1 MKKFIF
7 FFSLIYS
14 INCQENFLLINAKL
28 YPDTNTIE
36 YNGQK
41 FILSTAII
49 PEKPNKKQVPPKPSI
64 EEEEI
69 SNRAVPFSGAFW
81 FNLIAFVTLACFA
94 GTMSGLTVG
103 YLSIDSLILEVKIN
117 NGTESE
123 RKYVEKIYRL
133 VHNHHWL
140 LVTLLLCNSFACEAM
155 PIFLSKLVNEMV
167 AVIISVTVLLFVG
180 EIVPQALCTGPN
192 QMKIASFLAPFTYI
206 LMWVTYP
213 ISYPIAIFMDYVIGV
228 QGKNRFGNNDLKEI
242 IKLHMEELLGH
253 LKDNQIG
260 YFTGFFD
267 VIDKKIGELM
277 LPIEKVT
284 RINYQANLNK
294 LTVKR
299 LIDSGF
305 SRIPVYK
312 STPNNL
318 IGILRMKQLVGKD
331 LSQSYTLE
339 QLGIKLTNPI
349 IEYDDTLFLD
359 LFEKFKKGKSHMAFI
374 YKKKK
379 IPDYFKSENYQMDY
393 IKPYENNN
401 SGMELIGII
410 TLEDLIEF
418 WLKIPILDEEDYN
431 HSQANRRTRPR
442 RKTILD
448 MIKNP
453 TFQNKLNNL
462 YNRRA
467 SVTFRRNMHNNN
479 DNNFSLDNNYT
490 EFQGQD
496 DEENKSLI
504 SNN

>member
-1 MKKFIF
+1 
-7 FFSLIYS
+7 
-14 INCQENFLLINAKL
+14 
-28 YPDTNTIE
+28 
-36 YNGQK
+36 
-41 FILSTAII
+41 
-49 PEKPNKKQVPPKPSI
+49 
-64 EEEEI
+64 
-69 SNRAVPFSGAFW
+69 
-81 FNLIAFVTLACFA
+81 
-94 GTMSGLTVG
+94 
-103 YLSIDSLILEVKIN
+103 
-117 NGTESE
+117 
-123 RKYVEKIYRL
+123 
-133 VHNHHWL
+133 
-140 LVTLLLCNSFACEAM
+140 M

-206 LMWVTYP
+206 LMWITYP

-359 LFEKFKKGKSHMAFI
+359 LFEKFKKGKSHMALI
-374 YKKKK
+374 YKKKM